1 MLKRYVIIQN
11 LRGRY
16 CFIDRT
22 AKLHSAGYSNLLI
35 ECLSS
40 PLASN
45 WGIKDTTGIIN
56 AVMHDDYPSNSYTV
70 VYNSDTYSSI
80 ETTPELF
87 V

>member
-1 MLKRYVIIQN
+1 MFKRYVIVQN

-22 AKLHSAGYSNLLI
+22 AKLHSIGYSNSLM
-35 ECLSS
+35 ECFSS
-40 PLASN
+40 SLTSS
-45 WGIKDTTGIIN
+45 WGIEGGTGIIN
-56 AVMHDDYPSNSYTV
+56 AVIRDEYPSNSYTI
-70 VYNSDTYSSI
+70 VYNSDTYPSI

>member
-11 LRGRY
+11 FRGRY

-22 AKLHSAGYSNLLI
+22 AKLHSVNYSDSLI

-40 PLASN
+40 PLTSN
-45 WGIKDTTGIIN
+45 WGIGGGTGIIN
-56 AVMHDDYPSNSYTV
+56 TVIHDEHPKNNYTIT
-70 VYNSDTYSSI
+70 YNSDTYPSI

-87 V
+87 I

>member
-11 LRGRY
+11 FRGRY

-22 AKLHSAGYSNLLI
+22 AKLHSVGYSDSLI
-35 ECLSS
+35 KCLSS
-40 PLASN
+40 PLTST
-45 WGIKDTTGIIN
+45 WGIESVTGIIN
-56 AVMHDDYPSNSYTV
+56 AVIRDEHSKHNYTV
-70 VYNSDTYSSI
+70 TYNSDTYPSI

>member
-1 MLKRYVIIQN
+1 MLKCYVIIQN

-22 AKLHSAGYSNLLI
+22 AKLHSIGYSDSLI

-45 WGIKDTTGIIN
+45 WGIGDGPGIIS
-56 AVMHDDYPSNSYTV
+56 AVIHNEHPKNSYTI

-87 V
+87 L